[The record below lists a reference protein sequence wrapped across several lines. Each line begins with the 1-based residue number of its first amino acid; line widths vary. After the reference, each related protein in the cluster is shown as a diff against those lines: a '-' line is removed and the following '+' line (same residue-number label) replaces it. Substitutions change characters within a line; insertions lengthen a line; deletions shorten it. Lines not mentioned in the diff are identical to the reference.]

1 MSRLRLYATVM
12 AGLVIGVL
20 LAAGG
25 TAAAPLPPTI
35 DSGPLK
41 LTNQAD
47 ATFTFSDTDPTVTS
61 FACLRDTET
70 FSPCVSPPGV
80 SYHNL
85 AAGPH
90 TFEVKAIDAMAGETV
105 TTYTWTIDATPP
117 PAPTITAKP
126 PDPSNDGSPTFTFSD
141 GDSTATFECRLD
153 AAAFAACT
161 SPKAYAGQTDGSHTF
176 RVRAVDAA
184 NNLSDATVYTWTI
197 DTTPPPAPSITAK
210 PSDPSNDKS
219 PTLGFSDSEG
229 GVTFACKLDSGAFAG
244 CTSPKGY
251 TGQTDGSHTF
261 TVRASDAAGNTSS
274 TSYTWTINTTP
285 PPAPTITAKPPDPS
299 NDKSPTFG
307 FSDGDS
313 TATFQCRLDA
323 GTFAGCTSP
332 KGYTGQ
338 TDGSHTFRVRA
349 VDAANNLSDATV
361 YTWTIDTTPPPAPT
375 ITAKPPDPSNDGS
388 PTFTFSDGDSTA
400 TFECRLDAAAFAAC
414 QSPKAYAGQTDGS
427 HTFRVRAVDAA
438 NNLSDATVYT
448 WTIDTTPPPAP
459 TITAKPPDPSKNGSP
474 TFTFSDSESTATFQC
489 RLDGGDFSICASPKT
504 YSGVAVGSHAFDV
517 RAKDPAGNTG
527 ASAGYTWTVAQG
539 ADTTSPQDVAGLK
552 RKVGYRTLKLVWSRP
567 PDPDFDHVRVLIATA
582 RKGAKA
588 VPQKVVYTGSG
599 TRYTNKRFK
608 SGQYYRYRI
617 LSYDH
622 AGNQSRGVDVVVP
635 PSVLLR
641 APRDG
646 GVVHAPP
653 RLAWDKVAKA
663 TFYNVQLYRSG
674 SKILSAWPR
683 AATIRVK
690 GHWSYSGHHFRL
702 KKGQYQWFVWPGF
715 GPRSKGR
722 YGRLLG
728 QATFTVG

>member
-117 PAPTITAKP
+117 PAPSITAKP

-153 AAAFAACT
+153 AAAFADCT

-210 PSDPSNDKS
+210 PSDPSNDGS
-219 PTLGFSDSEG
+219 PTFGFSDSEG

-323 GTFAGCTSP
+323 AAFAGCT
-332 KGYTGQ
+332 
-338 TDGSHTFRVRA
+338 
-349 VDAANNLSDATV
+349 
-361 YTWTIDTTPPPAPT
+361 
-375 ITAKPPDPSNDGS
+375 
-388 PTFTFSDGDSTA
+388 
-400 TFECRLDAAAFAAC
+400 
-414 QSPKAYAGQTDGS
+414 SPKAYAGQTDGS

-459 TITAKPPDPSKNGSP
+459 SITAKPPDPSNDGSP
-474 TFTFSDSESTATFQC
+474 TFGFSDGDSTATFAVPA
-489 RLDGGDFSICASPKT
+489 RRWLRSP
-504 YSGVAVGSHAFDV
+504 VA
-517 RAKDPAGNTG
+517 RARRPTLARP
-527 ASAGYTWTVAQG
+527 TVA
-539 ADTTSPQDVAGLK
+539 
-552 RKVGYRTLKLVWSRP
+552 
-567 PDPDFDHVRVLIATA
+567 
-582 RKGAKA
+582 
-588 VPQKVVYTGSG
+588 
-599 TRYTNKRFK
+599 TRSV
-608 SGQYYRYRI
+608 SGQSMR
-617 LSYDH
+617 
-622 AGNQSRGVDVVVP
+622 P
-635 PSVLLR
+635 
-641 APRDG
+641 
-646 GVVHAPP
+646 
-653 RLAWDKVAKA
+653 
-663 TFYNVQLYRSG
+663 T
-674 SKILSAWPR
+674 
-683 AATIRVK
+683 T
-690 GHWSYSGHHFRL
+690 
-702 KKGQYQWFVWPGF
+702 
-715 GPRSKGR
+715 
-722 YGRLLG
+722 
-728 QATFTVG
+728 